1 MRRRFYFGLALI
13 VLFALPLFDTSVGS
27 AAADAALGP
36 PWDLGTVSDGG
47 IPFTGKGGALDVTL
61 LGTFTANGSAW
72 TSTGQTYAAD
82 FTPGSSFSV
91 NNASTVSWTAQ
102 ALVTAPAT
110 VTNVSF
116 IVNYP
121 HEDWRPTVVTNPD
134 DVAKSTPADW
144 TFTGG
149 VLKVKESAV
158 DSYGFW
164 KIDFIGGNHVSDL
177 VLGLNGGSLS
187 ETATFD
193 IGDTMQFQPT
203 ESYLPGAQ
211 SEIRLV
217 DPTGSLWFSVSDTNV
232 GSTSHEVPSFRYKK
246 VLTVVSSQVSADV
259 TDFPVMFN
267 LLDTDLHDTNKVQP
281 DGDDILFVQNGI
293 IVPHEIEFWNQN
305 FDATRARL
313 VVWVKAN
320 LSASVDTDISMYY
333 GNSLVGPAE
342 NPEAVWSNGFQ
353 AVWHLDE
360 DAAGGGTHYDSTSN
374 SYDGIQSGN
383 GQAGGRVG
391 YGQYFDGTND
401 WIRIESTEGL
411 DPVGSLTISGW
422 FRLPYTHDN
431 TTATSRLI
439 MEKYLNND
447 DDLHIGL
454 VGLDYASSA
463 PAGTLVFKVENSYLG
478 GSSARYV
485 YTSRNS
491 WTQNTWYYFSCR
503 MDSANS
509 ANNRIYIN
517 GIENYGG
524 IYGSNNY
531 NNLTFSTNWGI
542 GGRYVDSQFP
552 GGEGW
557 FNGYLDEF
565 RVASGLRSSQWLR
578 TEYFSQ
584 SSGTFYTVGIESER
598 LWYEPSF
605 TKLLDATA
613 PAGLWTVSVQ
623 YRDVSGTVDFRAGEY
638 ERNFIVQ
645 HATSLSLVTP
655 SIQARIAGELLYME
669 VSLTDTVASNPVTGA
684 SVSANWSVLGV
695 PTNVNLEDYGDG
707 RYGKT
712 VDTSDLV
719 DTGRWR
725 INIQSSHPYYNDAS
739 TSFDVDITHDTEL
752 AYELVTTT
760 PIGFDFTATLV
771 YLDAFDGTT
780 IDGATITFGD

>member
-1 MRRRFYFGLALI
+1 MRKSFYLGLAFV
-13 VLFALPLFDTSVGS
+13 VLFALPLLDSSVGS
-27 AAADAALGP
+27 AVVDTASSS
-36 PWDLGTVSDGG
+36 PWDLGTVADGG
-47 IPFTGKGGALDVTL
+47 IPYTGKGGALDVTL
-61 LGTFTANGSAW
+61 LGTFTTNGSAW
-72 TSTGQTYAAD
+72 MSTGQTYAAD

-102 ALVTAPAT
+102 VLVTAPVIVA
-110 VTNVSF
+110 NVSF

-121 HEDWRPTVVTNPD
+121 HEDWRPTSITNPD
-134 DVAKSTPADW
+134 DVAKPTPADW

-149 VLKVKESAV
+149 VLRVKESAV

-164 KIDFIGGNHVSDL
+164 KIEFIGGNHVSDL
-177 VLGLNGGSLS
+177 ILGPNGGSLS
-187 ETATFD
+187 ETAKFD

-211 SEIRLV
+211 SEIRLI
-217 DPTGSLWFSVSDTNV
+217 DPTGSLWHSASDTNV
-232 GSTSHEVPSFRYKK
+232 GSTSHEIPSFRYKK
-246 VLTVVSSQVSADV
+246 VLTVESSQVSADV

-267 LLDTDLHDTNKVQP
+267 LLDTDLHDTTKVQP
-281 DGDDILFVQNGI
+281 DGDDILFVQNGV

-305 FDATRARL
+305 YDATRARL

-320 LSASVDTDISMYY
+320 LSASIDTDISMYY

-383 GQAGGRVG
+383 TQAGGRVG

-401 WIRIESTEGL
+401 WIRIESTEGF

-439 MEKYLNND
+439 MEKYLSND
-447 DDLHIGL
+447 DDMHIGL

-463 PAGTLVFKVENSYLG
+463 PAGTLVFKVENGYLG

-524 IYGSNNY
+524 IYGSNDY
-531 NNLTFSTNWGI
+531 NNLTFSTNWGM

-565 RVASGLRSSQWLR
+565 RVASGLRSPQWLR
-578 TEYFSQ
+578 TEYFGQ
-584 SSGTFYTVGIESER
+584 SSGTFYTVGAESER
-598 LWYEPSF
+598 SWYEPF
-605 TKLLDATA
+605 
-613 PAGLWTVSVQ
+613 
-623 YRDVSGTVDFRAGEY
+623 
-638 ERNFIVQ
+638 
-645 HATSLSLVTP
+645 
-655 SIQARIAGELLYME
+655 
-669 VSLTDTVASNPVTGA
+669 
-684 SVSANWSVLGV
+684 
-695 PTNVNLEDYGDG
+695 
-707 RYGKT
+707 
-712 VDTSDLV
+712 
-719 DTGRWR
+719 
-725 INIQSSHPYYNDAS
+725 
-739 TSFDVDITHDTEL
+739 L
-752 AYELVTTT
+752 AY
-760 PIGFDFTATLV
+760 
-771 YLDAFDGTT
+771 
-780 IDGATITFGD
+780 